1 MITKG
6 VKSVVTGNV
15 GPNAFG
21 VLPDGIVV
29 YLIMAGMVRE
39 VIENFMPGK
48 FAKTDSPGPGK
59 QFKMNP

>member
-1 MITKG
+1 M
-6 VKSVVTGNV
+6 TGNV